1 MQHKHKP
8 TSKMGSGDR
17 RGASSPGLKL
27 SLAADG
33 DSLCA
38 GFLCSDL
45 FSSNDVVGVRS
56 DSKIFC
62 GLSSSSSS
70 SSTPKVSG
78 LVSGA
83 GRPRKTDAAVLAF
96 LLLLLPILDDGGGGG
111 DLDDDPTG
119 DLGK

>member
-1 MQHKHKP
+1 MNHKLKR

-33 DSLCA
+33 DILCA
-38 GFLCSDL
+38 GILCSDL

-70 SSTPKVSG
+70 STPKVLG

-83 GRPRKTDAAVLAF
+83 GRPRNTDAALLAF
-96 LLLLLPILDDGGGGG
+96 LLLLLPLLVDGGGG

-119 DLGK
+119 DLDK